1 MLNKINFNPFT
12 RSSGL
17 AGKNLVIFLFL
28 IFASIGN
35 AQLMEPKIV
44 VPQPEHDFGDI
55 VQGEK
60 VSHNF
65 VITNTGGDV
74 LVITNVR
81 ASCGCTAALPDKK
94 ELAPG
99 ETTNIKVEF
108 NSTGRIGKQQKT
120 VYVSSNDKENPQI
133 TLKFT
138 GNIVKEDKTS
148 STNPA
153 GPLLK
158 VQETQYNFGQVSEG
172 KVVDHVFSFSNDG
185 NDKLTIKEVK
195 TSCGCTAALL
205 SKKELGPGEKGE
217 LKVELDTAN
226 RSGKMTRNITI
237 ISNDPKEPQKH
248 LTIFAEVMK
257 EGSN

>member
-1 MLNKINFNPFT
+1 MMLHEIKYRFFILFGILSLVF
-12 RSSGL
+12 SSF
-17 AGKNLVIFLFL
+17 AYSQL
-28 IFASIGN
+28 IG
-35 AQLMEPKIV
+35 PRIV

-55 VQGEK
+55 IQGEK

-65 VITNTGGDV
+65 VVTNTGGDV
-74 LVITNVR
+74 LIISNVR

-108 NSTGRIGKQQKT
+108 NSLGRIGKQDKS
-120 VYVSSNDKENPQI
+120 VYVSSNDKENPQVQ
-133 TLKFT
+133 LKFT
-138 GNIVKEDKTS
+138 GNVVKEEATLKT
-148 STNPA
+148 PA
-153 GPLLK
+153 GPSLQ
-158 VQETQYNFGQVSEG
+158 VTETQHNFGKIPEG
-172 KVVDHVFSFSNDG
+172 EVVDHVFSFVNKGDK
-185 NDKLTIKEVK
+185 KLTIKDVK

-217 LKVELDTAN
+217 LKVELNTSN

-237 ISNDPKEPQKH
+237 ISDDPKEPEKH
-248 LTIFAEVMK
+248 LTIFAEVLK